1 MILPAPK
8 LSVIVVASISIAVI
22 IGLAIAPL
30 ILHSLPGEGRELEV
44 STGLAYLRVRA
55 ERLVDDPVLGSGTLV
70 TYIAEV
76 VVRNEDSVTIEV
88 KDLRFELPMSVEVM
102 GECGS
107 DHSTTVVE
115 EASSLGGSASKAL
128 CLTQLSLPPNEE
140 VRLSGG
146 YSLDNDILLGREDF
160 MRSGWVISYYVPAG
174 TERHVVISGHVFLTD
189 IAEERAWEVLGR
201 AHVIAVVRVVGEAYG
216 GADPSPPR

>member
-1 MILPAPK
+1 M
-8 LSVIVVASISIAVI
+8 
-22 IGLAIAPL
+22 
-30 ILHSLPGEGRELEV
+30 

-115 EASSLGGSASKAL
+115 EASSPGGSASKAL

-216 GADPSPPR
+216 GGGSFSTAVAVNATLGAAPDSSYYYVGPYGHIIAGSNEVSEVFSVGEG